1 MRRPLTA
8 LLPLCLLLLLSACGG
23 DDAPSSAEPSATA
36 ARSTASAS
44 ASASSTTAPA
54 TTTATSPPSAS
65 GSPSP
70 TTSGGGS
77 LPAFAPITQ
86 VFKKDPS
93 AQAPQAEL
101 YYVRAASNPGFDRIV
116 FQFNDRIPGY
126 EVKYVDKVQTC
137 ARGDTV
143 ALAGSKRVVVTFRP
157 ATAHDERGAP
167 TVDTPNLE
175 SGLQFLRQAKQTCD
189 FEGIVGWGLG
199 LLESRPFRV
208 FELQDPPR
216 IVVDFQ
222 Q

>member
-1 MRRPLTA
+1 MRRLLTA
-8 LLPLCLLLLLSACGG
+8 LLPLCLPLLLSACGG

-36 ARSTASAS
+36 ARSTAA
-44 ASASSTTAPA
+44 ATSTVPS
-54 TTTATSPPSAS
+54 TATSAPSATTPA

-70 TTSGGGS
+70 TTASSSS

-86 VFKKDPS
+86 VFKKEPS
-93 AQAPQAEL
+93 AQAPQATL
-101 YYVRAASNPGFDRIV
+101 YYVRAASNTGFDRIV
-116 FQFNDRIPGY
+116 FQFKDRIPGY

-143 ALAGSKRVVVTFRP
+143 ALAGSKRVVVTVRP
-157 ATAHDERGAP
+157 ATAHDDRGSP

-175 SGLQFLRQAKQTCD
+175 SGLVFLREAKQICD
-189 FEGIVGWGLG
+189 FEGVVGWGLG
-199 LLESRPFRV
+199 LLEARPFRV